1 MRWHAFSQK
10 GALEGRGVVS
20 GVGVMAIFQGE
31 YSSLGNL
38 DKAVPHPAKSKFS
51 AGLVGMQ
58 VEGAGIRGSSA
69 NWLRAAYDGGRK
81 TGGGWLPCKLQPRI
95 CTRLTARQKTG
106 LRIPISA
113 LGTSDQ
119 RRSRCCSS
127 IGDGIDV
134 GG

>member
-20 GVGVMAIFQGE
+20 DVGVMAIFQGE
-31 YSSLGNL
+31 CSSLENL
-38 DKAVPHPAKSKFS
+38 GKAVPHPVESKFS

-69 NWLRAAYDGGRK
+69 NWLRAAYEWGRG

-113 LGTSDQ
+113 LGTSVR
-119 RRSRCCSS
+119 RRSRRFAS
-127 IGDGIDV
+127 IGDRIDAD
-134 GG
+134 G